1 MMISMCGGTRFLIG
15 FHLNPVT
22 RSYSQDPSLLSL
34 GRSYG
39 KVGALLNVRPYYGSL
54 RGINVGQLI
63 LWQKEASH
71 IWKLALFVTRSK
83 KQSNI
88 SYLRVSLLGNFGTTS
103 YLLSVLVTSP
113 LV

>member
-1 MMISMCGGTRFLIG
+1 
-15 FHLNPVT
+15 
-22 RSYSQDPSLLSL
+22 LSL

-39 KVGALLNVRPYYGSL
+39 KVGPLLNVRPYYGWL

-83 KQSNI
+83 K
-88 SYLRVSLLGNFGTTS
+88 
-103 YLLSVLVTSP
+103 
-113 LV
+113 